1 MIRTSARNERA
12 LFRVGPA
19 AATPGGIAGRA
30 TGNPVSHPAVLL
42 ERQRRSRPSPPAEAG
57 IVLQLWRYRPDVLS
71 DGVIDPFS
79 LALSLRGESDERV
92 QMAIDEM
99 LEELQW

>member
-1 MIRTSARNERA
+1 MNGLDSELDQLKQRLGELQAEQQGTQ
-12 LFRVGPA
+12 FR
-19 AATPGGIAGRA
+19 IQQL
-30 TGNPVSHPAVLL
+30 LL
-42 ERQRRSRPSPPAEAG
+42 ERQRMTSPSPPAEAG